1 MVYGFRGRGAAGR
14 VFDAPSCALH
24 RSIET
29 DGHERLG
36 QRRSPGGKGREAEF
50 PAQAQVAA
58 WARGC
63 AGARGWAA
71 AAEPGA
77 LARARVCWLGRNG
90 LMNRN
95 SSEFFFY
102 FSRNIYF

>member
-29 DGHERLG
+29 DGRERLG
-36 QRRSPGGKGREAEF
+36 QHRSPGGIGRKAEI

-58 WARGC
+58 WARGREC
-63 AGARGWAA
+63 ARLGA
-71 AAEPGA
+71 
-77 LARARVCWLGRNG
+77 G
-90 LMNRN
+90 LR
-95 SSEFFFY
+95 
-102 FSRNIYF
+102 